1 MARVCVCGPS
11 RRRGRGRY
19 HLVVRSKGAARAP
32 TDGTEG
38 HRGHVGPAKNVHC
51 RPSSRWHGPG
61 AAPWQGRPCVRTL
74 CPGSPS
80 RWPAAARRL
89 ITSRLGVGPIQAYLA
104 CPGRVAGMRRVGF
117 GVLSSRSRRV
127 FPTESAAIAHHH
139 CGGAWPAPPV
149 WPVRNQ
155 TSLSCLARRQSPPAP
170 REN

>member
-19 HLVVRSKGAARAP
+19 HLVIRSEKAPCARSRW
-32 TDGTEG
+32 DDG

>member
-1 MARVCVCGPS
+1 MAGPS
-11 RRRGRGRY
+11 MRPYPLPR
-19 HLVVRSKGAARAP
+19 LTIAVASCCAP
-32 TDGTEG
+32 TD
-38 HRGHVGPAKNVHC
+38 HLPPRC
-51 RPSSRWHGPG
+51 
-61 AAPWQGRPCVRTL
+61 
-74 CPGSPS
+74 
-80 RWPAAARRL
+80 
-89 ITSRLGVGPIQAYLA
+89 GPIQAYLA